1 MNKFKYYVE
10 PRGFLTQAAAILM
23 VIAAVLRLIGG
34 WGVWSDRVFL
44 YIGTVL
50 PVCCA
55 LLFALLLLTLGKAAF
70 RISFLP
76 VALGA
81 LCLVAE
87 SVAHD
92 LWMRAMVTI
101 LLALLAAA
109 VYFATA
115 FARIRSKFVSAVLY
129 ALLIA
134 YVLFL
139 RDRELIASL
148 GTASAQIVLRELS
161 LLCALT
167 ALLCTSLALHKLKIA
182 DVGSDPLPKIA
193 DPVVIPPSS
202 AGVAAVP
209 APAESSETDAPDT
222 QSDGDAS

>member
-1 MNKFKYYVE
+1 MNKFKYYAE

-34 WGVWSDRVFL
+34 WGVWDDRVFL

-50 PVCCA
+50 PVCSA
-55 LLFALLLLTLGKAAF
+55 LLFAALLLTLGKAAF

-81 LCLVAE
+81 LCLIAE

-134 YVLFL
+134 YVLFV

-148 GTASAQIVLRELS
+148 GTAPAQEVLCELS

-167 ALLCTSLALHKLKIA
+167 ALLCTALALRKLKLAEI
-182 DVGSDPLPKIA
+182 GSDPLPKIA
-193 DPVVIPPSS
+193 DPVVIPPSP
-202 AGVAAVP
+202 AVEAAAA
-209 APAESSETDAPDT
+209 APAVSSEAATPDT
-222 QSDGDAS
+222 QSAGDAS